1 MDERLYSDDSR
12 LQSGFALRRGCHPT
26 VVAEVEMPTAK
37 GLTAGTTQMG
47 QRNSTGDKK
56 SAGAEKEPKVPNVER
71 RFL

>member
-1 MDERLYSDDSR
+1 
-12 LQSGFALRRGCHPT
+12 
-26 VVAEVEMPTAK
+26 MPTAK

-71 RFL
+71 RFS